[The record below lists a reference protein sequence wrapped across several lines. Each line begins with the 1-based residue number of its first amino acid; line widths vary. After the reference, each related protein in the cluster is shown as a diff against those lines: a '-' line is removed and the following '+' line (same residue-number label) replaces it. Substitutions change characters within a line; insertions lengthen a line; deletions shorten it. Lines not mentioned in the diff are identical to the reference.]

1 MLSPVEIRI
10 FCPITTK
17 FCPNIAFSVI
27 LGQALLVHLVP
38 CWWVGWWLWRAGC
51 ISQDTYLLYKILV
64 RCCVFVESSKKN
76 HLGLELLMSG
86 INVKFKLVQAGELS
100 VALWTRKDVFT
111 AAVFLLYQRD
121 GFQNL
126 PLFLVQCKQFLVS

>member
-1 MLSPVEIRI
+1 MHCGHRTCGLDIG
-10 FCPITTK
+10 C
-17 FCPNIAFSVI
+17 
-27 LGQALLVHLVP
+27 
-38 CWWVGWWLWRAGC
+38 GW
-51 ISQDTYLLYKILV
+51 KV
-64 RCCVFVESSKKN
+64 VKN
-76 HLGLELLMSG
+76 HLGLELFMAG
-86 INVKFKLVQAGELS
+86 IDVKFKLVQAGELS